1 MYRILVAGATGTQ
14 GGSVVDHLLGA
25 GPGVADPAID
35 DVPDGPITG
44 PDGDPVSVRALTRD
58 ASGEAARALADR
70 GVEVVEGDLTDRAAM
85 DAALDAVDALFFVPV
100 GDPDVQRRQGEV
112 TVAAAVD
119 AGLSHVVVST
129 GGGADEP
136 SGIPNVDAKH
146 DVEERLRA
154 SGLRW
159 TILGPHSFASNFE
172 RQREEILAG
181 RLAFPIPEGARFPIV
196 DQDDVGRVA
205 ARAFADP
212 DRFAGERIELAG
224 EAATLEDLADT
235 FASVIGRDVTPVR
248 PPGDATPSGMARF
261 VEWLADRDTAD
272 VPDRLRR
279 EYDVEPRTLA
289 DYLRRT
295 GWTEATPDA
304 DGQPRV
310 SGGEEGGR

>member
-1 MYRILVAGATGTQ
+1 
-14 GGSVVDHLLGA
+14 
-25 GPGVADPAID
+25 
-35 DVPDGPITG
+35 
-44 PDGDPVSVRALTRD
+44 
-58 ASGEAARALADR
+58 
-70 GVEVVEGDLTDRAAM
+70 VEVVEGDLTDRAAM

-112 TVAAAVD
+112 AVAAAVD

-146 DVEERLRA
+146 DVEERLRT

-181 RLAFPIPEGARFPIV
+181 RLAFPIPEGAAFPVV
-196 DQDDVGRVA
+196 DPDDIGRVA

-212 DRFAGERIELAG
+212 DRFGGERIELAG
-224 EAATLEDLADT
+224 EAATLEELADT
-235 FASVIGRDVTPVR
+235 FASVIGRDVTPIR
-248 PPGDATPSGMARF
+248 PPAESTPSGMAGF
-261 VEWLADRDTAD
+261 LEWLAERDTAD

-279 EYDVEPRTLA
+279 EYGVEPRTLA
-289 DYLRRT
+289 EYLRRT
-295 GWTEATPDA
+295 GWTDATAEEAGRDHAAEDA
-304 DGQPRV
+304 EDPR
-310 SGGEEGGR
+310 